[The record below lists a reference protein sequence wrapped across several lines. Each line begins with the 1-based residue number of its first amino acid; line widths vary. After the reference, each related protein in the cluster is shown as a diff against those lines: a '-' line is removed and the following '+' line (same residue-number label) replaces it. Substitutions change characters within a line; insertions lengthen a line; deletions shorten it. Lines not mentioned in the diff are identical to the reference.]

1 MDTQKLNQLK
11 DQIKLQMSE
20 ILNNSNFSKLTEDY
34 GILEKGALKFKF
46 QCSIDLTKIEFSDRD
61 SLETI
66 PVQQIV
72 EVDCIWCVQDRRC
85 CD

>member
-11 DQIKLQMSE
+11 DQIKLEMSE

-34 GILEKGALKFKF
+34 GIQEKGALKFKF
-46 QCSIDLTKIEFSDRD
+46 QCSIDLTKIEFSDQD

-66 PVQQIV
+66 PDQQTV
-72 EVDCIWCVQDRRC
+72 ELDCIWCTLHQRC